1 MFVGS
6 RRDVRQVLPVRR
18 VFVVGVVALLCGV
31 VGCTPGAQSA
41 GSSAGGTVATVTQAE
56 DPDGLAGSGIEGV
69 LGSFQDGDVV
79 YFYVLDELGVK
90 NGLILPHDFVA
101 SADGRSMMQ
110 GGSVVANV
118 GRAIS
123 SLVGGRLVRWRRCGT
138 RSRMI
143 SNRGWWVLQNQR
155 WWTSLWGE
163 GG

>member
-79 YFYVLDELGVK
+79 FFYVLDELGVK

-118 GRAIS
+118 GES
-123 SLVGGRLVRWRRCGT
+123 YFFPGGWASGP
-138 RSRMI
+138 MA
-143 SNRGWWVLQNQR
+143 
-155 WWTSLWGE
+155 SLWNPVEDDFKPWVVGTPE
-163 GG
+163 PALVDDTVG